1 MADTVTDTTTPDTS
15 VADTMQAQIAAIAGN
30 PEFRIGDDVV
40 LPTTDAGSKPDANEG
55 EQPGEAADTIDAS
68 KTPEI
73 DADIYQ
79 EAERIGLS
87 ADDVRDLGEARTLR
101 LILKAQRSQTKA
113 PEPEAKSAG
122 EKAVEEQFGIDL
134 SDADDFDPKLIKNL
148 KAMAAKINELAGL
161 KGSVE
166 KFKDYDSLREQVTS
180 LSGFVQNAQRAEAE
194 RWVDRKFEELGKDW
208 ADKFGTGPTSKL
220 DRASPQFK
228 ARKALLDDVS
238 VWANGYAARGENPDH
253 DALFNKVLNANHR
266 DHQQTLAR
274 RKIEEPLRNQKGQFL
289 TPPRSGKPTPLDPK
303 MAEQQKIAEIVGNP
317 DYRYGAD

>member
-1 MADTVTDTTTPDTS
+1 MADMATDTTTPETS

-30 PEFRIGDDVV
+30 AEYRLGDEVVLSEPDVV
-40 LPTTDAGSKPDANEG
+40 PTDTTAAQGADETAPPADDAKA
-55 EQPGEAADTIDAS
+55 
-68 KTPEI
+68 PEI
-73 DADIYQ
+73 DADIYA

-87 ADDVRDLGEARTLR
+87 PDDVRDLGEARTLR
-101 LILKAQRSQTKA
+101 LILKASRNQPAQPKA
-113 PEPEAKSAG
+113 EAKNPG
-122 EKAVEEQFGIDL
+122 EQAVADQFGIDL
-134 SDADDFDPKLIKNL
+134 SDADDFDPKLVKNL

-166 KFKDYDSLREQVTS
+166 KFKDYDELREQVTS

-208 ADKFGTGPTSKL
+208 ADKFGTGPTGKL
-220 DRASPQFK
+220 DRASAQFK

-289 TPPRSGKPTPLDPK
+289 TPPRSGKPTPADPK
-303 MAEQQKIAEIVGNP
+303 AAQAQKIAEIVGNP